1 MPSVSPSSNGVQ
13 DEERPMASWGALLK
27 RHAELLFVVTLLVIV
42 ALGLHWLPYKL
53 AFLNFF
59 YLPVLAAGYLLG
71 TRRAVLSSVLCVL
84 LVVLYYLWLWMGFA
98 LLSASGLAALTTVI
112 VQQIET
118 ALSLAV
124 WGGFLIL
131 MGAVFGRAQERMLAS
146 HARVRG
152 MADVLKRR
160 SLSLEES
167 NTALLQSTATL
178 QRKTEELQSQNVLV
192 ERLRQQV
199 EQTLYSTMDATV
211 ARLIIQGRL
220 RQEKRSITVL
230 FCDLKGFT
238 GLEGQKH
245 PEVILETLN
254 QWYQD
259 MEELIEAYHGHID
272 KYMGDGIL
280 CEFGAP
286 IDYEHHALQAVITG
300 LKMQEKFRSRQIAYG
315 LRVGIAT
322 GDAVVGM
329 LGARRRSYSAIGEVV
344 NLGKRLEQ
352 LCEPGCVFV
361 DQATQEA
368 VGAFVETEQVRSLT
382 GRRAEDKA
390 VRDEVAEK
398 EAELR
403 RNPHN
408 ADLLFAV
415 GNLYFRLQEATQAM
429 LYYRRAMALRPDD
442 NAIKVAYAD
451 ASVKRDEFERISIRG
466 LQQRQSVYKAAGLLH
481 PLQNRERLPAS
492 FYEQYKHVPE
502 LMEIPDDVVL
512 PTECIDSTVGHSMVV
527 ATLAYAIADRM
538 GLPEPLKRHLLTAAR
553 LQDVG
558 KSAVWHHVLTR
569 RGGLSEQE
577 RKSLEA
583 HVSESISIAKRLG
596 YDAEPV
602 LSIIGNHHELLNG
615 NGYPRRVKGPD
626 IPIAARISAVSDLYS
641 ALTAPRP
648 YRGAWDAQV
657 ALKELRKQAAE
668 GQLDEKVVETACSL
682 LLAS

>member
-1 MPSVSPSSNGVQ
+1 MVLW
-13 DEERPMASWGALLK
+13 AALLK

-59 YLPVLAAGYLLG
+59 YLPVLAAGYLLNS
-71 TRRAVLSSVLCVL
+71 RRAVLSSVLCVL

-98 LLSASGLAALTTVI
+98 LLSTSGLAALTTVI

-131 MGAVFGRAQERMLAS
+131 MAAVFGRAQERMLAS
-146 HARVRG
+146 HARVRE
-152 MADVLKRR
+152 MADVVKRR
-160 SLSLEES
+160 SLLLEES
-167 NTALLQSTATL
+167 NTALLQSTGTL
-178 QRKTEELQSQNVLV
+178 QRKTEELESQNLLV

-199 EQTLYSTMDATV
+199 EQTLHSTMDATV

-220 RQEKRSITVL
+220 RQEKRCISVL

-254 QWYQD
+254 QFYQD

-322 GDAVVGM
+322 GDAIVGL

-352 LCEPGCVFV
+352 LCEPGCVFI
-361 DQATQEA
+361 DQVTQEA
-368 VGAFVETEQVRSLT
+368 VGAFVETEQVRSLA
-382 GRRAEDKA
+382 GRRAQDKSL
-390 VRDEVAEK
+390 RDEVAEK

-403 RNPHN
+403 HDPHN
-408 ADLLFAV
+408 ADLLFAI
-415 GNLYFRLQEATQAM
+415 GNLCFRLQEATPAM

-466 LQQRQSVYKAAGLLH
+466 LQQRQSVYKAIGLLH
-481 PLQNRERLPAS
+481 PLQNRERFPAS

-502 LMEIPDDVVL
+502 LMEIPDGVVL
-512 PTECIDSTVGHSMVV
+512 PTECIDSTVGHSLVV

-538 GLPEPLKRHLLTAAR
+538 GLPEPLKHHLLTAAR

-558 KSAVWHHVLTR
+558 KSTVWHHILTR
-569 RGGLSEQE
+569 RGGLSDQE

-596 YDAEPV
+596 YDTEPV
-602 LSIIGNHHELLNG
+602 LSIIANHHELLNG

-626 IPIAARISAVSDLYS
+626 IPIAARISAASDLFS

-648 YRGAWDAQV
+648 YRPAWDAQV

-682 LLAS
+682 LLPG

>member
-1 MPSVSPSSNGVQ
+1 
-13 DEERPMASWGALLK
+13 MASWGALLK
-27 RHAELLFVVTLLVIV
+27 RHAELLFVVTLLVIA
-42 ALGLHWLPYKL
+42 ALGFHWLPYKL

-59 YLPVLAAGYLLG
+59 YLPVLAAGYLLS
-71 TRRAVLSSVLCVL
+71 TRRAVLSGVLCVL
-84 LVVLYYLWLWMGFA
+84 LVVLYYLWLWMGYA
-98 LLSASGLAALTTVI
+98 LISASGLAALTTVI

-118 ALSLAV
+118 VLSLAV

-131 MGAVFGRAQERMLAS
+131 TAAVFGRAQERMLTS
-146 HARVRG
+146 HAKVRG
-152 MADVLKRR
+152 LAEELQQR
-160 SLSLEES
+160 SGLLEES
-167 NTALLQSTATL
+167 NRALLESTATL
-178 QRKTEELQSQNVLV
+178 QRKAEELESQNLLV

-220 RQEKRSITVL
+220 RQEKRSISVL

-254 QWYQD
+254 QFYQD
-259 MEELIEAYHGHID
+259 MEEVIEDYHGHID

-286 IDYEHHALQAVITG
+286 IDYEHHALQAVLTG
-300 LKMQEKFRSRQIAYG
+300 LKMQEKFRSRQNAYG

-322 GDAVVGM
+322 GDAIVGL

-352 LCEPGCVFV
+352 LCEPGCVFI
-361 DQATQEA
+361 DETTQEA
-368 VGAFVETEQVRSLT
+368 VAAFVETEQVRSLT
-382 GRRAEDKA
+382 GRRAQDKT

-403 RNPHN
+403 HDPHN

-415 GNLYFRLQEATQAM
+415 GNLHFRLQEATKAM

-451 ASVKRDEFERISIRG
+451 ASVKRDEFERLNIRG
-466 LQQRQSVYKAAGLLH
+466 LQQRQAVYRATGQVD
-481 PLQNRERLPAS
+481 PLKSRERFPAS

-502 LMEIPDDVVL
+502 LMEIPDAVVL
-512 PTECIDSTVGHSMVV
+512 PTECIDSTVGHSLVV

-558 KSAVWHHVLTR
+558 KSTVWHHILTR

-583 HVSESISIAKRLG
+583 HVTESVSNARRLG
-596 YDAEPV
+596 YDTDAV
-602 LSIIGNHHELLNG
+602 LSIIANHHELLSG
-615 NGYPRRVKGPD
+615 GGYPRRVKGPD
-626 IPIAARISAVSDLYS
+626 IPIGARISTVADLFS
-641 ALTAPRP
+641 ALTASRP
-648 YRGAWDAQV
+648 YRPAWDAQV

-668 GQLDEKVVETACSL
+668 GQLDGTVVDTACSL
-682 LLAS
+682 LLAAQS